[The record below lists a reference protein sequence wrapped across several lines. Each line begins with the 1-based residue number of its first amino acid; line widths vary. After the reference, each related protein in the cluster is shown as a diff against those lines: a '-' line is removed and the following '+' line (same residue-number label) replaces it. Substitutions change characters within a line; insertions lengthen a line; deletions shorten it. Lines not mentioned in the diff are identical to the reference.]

1 MAKSEEPEDGEDLEE
16 NLDKDYQDMPELDQ
30 YEQVGMDNDDYDAM
44 AVDDRRAAE
53 KELVQNERLRDR
65 T

>member
-1 MAKSEEPEDGEDLEE
+1 
-16 NLDKDYQDMPELDQ
+16 MPELDR